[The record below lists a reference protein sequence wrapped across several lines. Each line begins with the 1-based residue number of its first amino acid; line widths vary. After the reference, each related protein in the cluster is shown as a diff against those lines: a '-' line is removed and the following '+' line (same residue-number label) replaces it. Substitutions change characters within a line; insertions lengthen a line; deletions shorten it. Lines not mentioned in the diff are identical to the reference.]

1 MTRAANLLQAKAIDA
16 ARPKPTDYYLRDGAG
31 LFVRVYPSGQK
42 RFTYRF
48 DVGGRARRIEH
59 PRPYGK
65 GTGTVTLA
73 EARQWRNEMDEL
85 RRQGIDP
92 VAAELAK
99 RGQLRRAV
107 AASVEANRRDALP
120 ADVDY
125 PAGSFGA
132 IAREYYTRVIQRRHR
147 RPAAFLAV
155 LNRALLPGLGA
166 RPIGSLRLGD
176 VQAVLNPIV
185 DRGTNVAANRALLTA
200 KQVFKYAHVQ
210 GHIESNP
217 IAGITR
223 RDVGG
228 PEGQRER
235 NLSFEEIATFW
246 RVLTGGA
253 TVRRTVREF
262 ARKDGRKIKGY
273 AREGVNLG
281 WQSRACLQLLLL
293 CGQRAGETLAARWGD
308 FDLDAGIWRIP
319 PANTK
324 SGRAHVV
331 HLPSLAVEVLKALPG
346 EKESAGFVFAAAG
359 TETPAAIDRHVVTR
373 ALDRLIDSGALGLE
387 PFTPHDLRRTVRS
400 RLSDLGVLPHV
411 AEKVLAHKLQGVWA
425 VYDRAEY
432 LPERAAAMAAW
443 DAKLRELLNEG
454 RDV

>member
-1 MTRAANLLQAKAIDA
+1 MTRAANLLQVRTIEA
-16 ARPKPTDYYLRDGAG
+16 ARPKAADYYLRDGAG

-59 PRPYGK
+59 SKPFGK
-65 GTGTVTLA
+65 GPGAVSLT
-73 EARQWRNEMDEL
+73 EARAWRAEMDEL

-107 AASVEANRRDALP
+107 AASVAANSRSTVA

-125 PAGSFGA
+125 PAGTFGA
-132 IAREYYTRVIQRRHR
+132 IAREYFDRVIARRHR
-147 RPAAFLAV
+147 RPEYFLAV

-166 RPIGSLRLGD
+166 RPIASLRLGD

-210 GHIESNP
+210 GHIESNV

-228 PEGQRER
+228 AEGERER
-235 NLSFEEIATFW
+235 NLSFEEVATFW
-246 RVLTGGA
+246 RTLTGDA
-253 TVRRTVREF
+253 AVARPVQAF
-262 ARKDGRKIKGY
+262 KRKDGREIKTY
-273 AREGVNLG
+273 TREGIRIG
-281 WQSRACLQLLLL
+281 WQARACLQMLLL

-308 FDLDAGIWRIP
+308 IDLAAGLWKIP
-319 PANTK
+319 APNTK
-324 SGRAHVV
+324 SGRPHVV
-331 HLPSLAVEVLKALPG
+331 HLPSLAVEVLNALPG
-346 EKESAGFVFAAAG
+346 KKAPDDFVFAAAG

-373 ALDRLIDSGALGLE
+373 ALDRLIESGAMAVE
-387 PFTPHDLRRTVRS
+387 PFTPHDLRRTLRS
-400 RLSDLGVLPHV
+400 RLSDLGVPPHV
-411 AEKVLAHKLQGVWA
+411 SEKILAHRLGGVLQI
-425 VYDRAEY
+425 YDRSEY
-432 LPERAAAMAAW
+432 MPERAAAMQAW
-443 DAKLRELLNEG
+443 DRKLRELIAG
-454 RDV
+454 